1 MKQGGPLLLL
11 LACHLQATNP
21 LTSSSKS
28 RSCDKRRESRDSIP
42 TSSQREVTQPLW
54 QSNEKAQLEMEKHN
68 SVQNLQKLTNKK
80 NCNI

>member
-21 LTSSSKS
+21 LTSSSKQ
-28 RSCDKRRESRDSIP
+28 SCDKRRESRDSIP

-68 SVQNLQKLTNKK
+68 SVQNLQKLANK
-80 NCNI
+80 

>member
-21 LTSSSKS
+21 LTSSSKQ
-28 RSCDKRRESRDSIP
+28 SCDKRRESRDSIP

-54 QSNEKAQLEMEKHN
+54 QSNEKAQLWKWK
-68 SVQNLQKLTNKK
+68 STTASKICRSSPIKK